1 MNINGLITGS
11 SYQDGQL
18 RIEWRGDKKE
28 TSAINIG
35 DEIRLR
41 FISGRECIGYR
52 SGDAGSLLDCPDK
65 QTSMTTS
72 QCPEC
77 LQRAKIIPCLRCD
90 GEVCRNPSKRDFC
103 VQPDNHALYLAS
115 FAPGVIKVGVSRWS
129 RRQER
134 LLEQG
139 AKRAIVIAR
148 DDGQMIRR
156 HEKMINKF
164 GYPDRLSSQEKL
176 RYLGRVNPVSELDD
190 ELIDAY
196 EKIKPRMYAPWIE
209 QPELVDLPEQKQI
222 EGLEFAQLWRPNKE
236 KLHSLVGEVKAV
248 VGRLVILNDDNPQ
261 PFAIDVKDLVGYR
274 VEMAGDDAKTGGQMQ
289 LSLF

>member
-1 MNINGLITGS
+1 MEINGLITGS
-11 SYQDGQL
+11 SYQDGRL
-18 RIEWRGDKKE
+18 EIEWRGESKK
-28 TSAINIG
+28 TSALSVG
-35 DEIRLR
+35 SEIRLK

-52 SGDAGSLLDCPDK
+52 PSDAGSLLNCPD
-65 QTSMTTS
+65 QNIDINTS
-72 QCPEC
+72 QCQEC

-90 GEVCRNPSKRDFC
+90 GEVCRNTSKRDFC

-115 FAPGVIKVGVSRWS
+115 FAPGIIKVGVSRWT

-139 AKRAIVIAR
+139 AKRAIIIAR

-156 HEKMINKF
+156 HETMINKF

-176 RYLGRVNPVSELDD
+176 RYLGRVNPTKELDQ

-196 EKIKPRMYAPWIE
+196 EKIKPRMYAPWLDQVEI
-209 QPELVDLPEQKQI
+209 VDLPDQKAI
-222 EGLEFAQLWRPNKE
+222 DGLEFAQLWRPDKN
-236 KLHSLVGEVKAV
+236 KLHSLTGTIKAI
-248 VGRLVILNDDNPQ
+248 VGRLIILTDDNPQ

-274 VEMAGDDAKTGGQMQ
+274 VREAGPEEKTGGQMQ